1 MSEIAYH
8 YFDLSPSDAN
18 EPLSLDDARSA
29 ITTAFPAVEMDDHA
43 ALDNARR
50 RFEALSKLGA
60 PAELARIYEN
70 PKVTRMRLTEDSL
83 GNHFIEFDLWDR
95 QGIIV
100 YPKPDEEKLSACQE
114 LAAKVGEV
122 LGYDLKI
129 EVYD

>member
-8 YFDLSPSDAN
+8 YFDLSPSDAS
-18 EPLSLDDARSA
+18 EPLSLVDARSA
-29 ITTAFPAVEMDDHA
+29 ITTVSPAVEMDDHA

-60 PAELARIYEN
+60 AEELRRIYEN

-95 QGIIV
+95 QGIMV
-100 YPKPDEEKLSACQE
+100 YPKPDEEKLSDCQE
-114 LAAKVGEV
+114 LAAKVAAV
-122 LGYDLKI
+122 LGYERNV